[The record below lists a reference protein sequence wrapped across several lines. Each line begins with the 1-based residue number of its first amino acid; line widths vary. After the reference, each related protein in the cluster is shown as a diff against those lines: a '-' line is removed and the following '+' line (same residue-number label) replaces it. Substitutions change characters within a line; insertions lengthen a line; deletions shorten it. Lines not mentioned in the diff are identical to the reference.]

1 MGRSLSVCLHI
12 GYNTVPVKAKV
23 QLTEAE
29 EEGATVHVPAL
40 ASKRLSASLA
50 GPLDLVQKLLQ
61 PNDTSAQCIC
71 FGATHSGER
80 LTSATPY

>member
-1 MGRSLSVCLHI
+1 MLSAEHF
-12 GYNTVPVKAKV
+12 GYNTVPVTANV
-23 QLTEAE
+23 QLTEAK
-29 EEGATVHVPAL
+29 EEGSTVHVPAL

-50 GPLDLVQKLLQ
+50 GPLDLGQKLLQ

-71 FGATHSGER
+71 SEATHSGER